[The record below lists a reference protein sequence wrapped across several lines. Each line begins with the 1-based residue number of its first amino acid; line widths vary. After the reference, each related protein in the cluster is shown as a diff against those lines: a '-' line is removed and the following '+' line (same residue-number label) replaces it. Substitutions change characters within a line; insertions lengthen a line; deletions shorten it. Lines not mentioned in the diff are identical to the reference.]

1 MDYVSMFTA
10 VAGGLGMFLYGM
22 HIMASGLQKC
32 AGNKLKHILEILT
45 RNKLMGIL
53 LGAIVTAIIQSSSA
67 TTVMVVGFVNAGIMD
82 LTQTVGIIMGAN
94 IGTTVT
100 GWLVSSVEWAS
111 FLKPEVFAPVAIAL
125 GAFMMLF
132 TKKNFTALLG
142 ETIAG
147 FGLLFVG
154 ISMMSGGLEPLQ
166 ELPAFANAMST
177 FGDNP
182 IMGVLVGTVITA
194 IIQSSSASVA
204 ILQSLAI
211 VGLVRW
217 DAAVYIIMGENIGTC
232 ATAIISSIGTSKN
245 AKAAAYIH
253 LIFNI
258 VGAVIVTA
266 AAVIYFGFVDPVM
279 GKNMVSST
287 EISLIHTA
295 ANVINA
301 IIMYPFGNFLVKS
314 AVKLSELTPTA
325 KDETELIHLDDRV
338 LNTPGIAIE
347 NCVKEIV
354 RLGTMSRDNL
364 QLAVKAAKTQDNSVI
379 NKVLEKEET
388 IDTVSRSIT
397 AYMVKL
403 CNTDLTESQ
412 NRQITSLFHTVIDME
427 RISDHCENIIE
438 SAQYMHEDDIRF
450 SDYAQEELDRV
461 CNETIKCVTN
471 AVEALSSYDIE
482 LAEKVISEEE
492 RVDNLEENFRAEHI
506 NRLAAREC
514 DPKAGVAFLDIL
526 TNLERVADHAL
537 NVAEVVIKYKN
548 A

>member
-10 VAGGLGMFLYGM
+10 VVGGLGMFLYGM

-295 ANVINA
+295 ANIAKEGTDTYGLYYINYVNSSPEINRITDFTA
-301 IIMYPFGNFLVKS
+301 VDNEVPVFAFDYLNLTGLVTYNNN
-314 AVKLSELTPTA
+314 ELTVYTSYGDSWNKVITQPISGDVSSMDLDACYNKLVISGGDLGNMVKYIDLA
-325 KDETELIHLDDRV
+325 KETSTDILIDTE
-338 LNTPGIAIE
+338 NTPLNGITKIAMTEDSLYIA
-347 NCVKEIV
+347 
-354 RLGTMSRDNL
+354 LYD
-364 QLAVKAAKTQDNSVI
+364 TQDNSI
-379 NKVLEKEET
+379 DIYRESLPSEK
-388 IDTVSRSIT
+388 IGDVDRNGI
-397 AYMVKL
+397 Y
-403 CNTDLTESQ
+403 
-412 NRQITSLFHTVIDME
+412 TSNDAAL
-427 RISDHCENIIE
+427 
-438 SAQYMHEDDIRF
+438 
-450 SDYAQEELDRV
+450 
-461 CNETIKCVTN
+461 
-471 AVEALSSYDIE
+471 ALSYVLKNVDSGLD
-482 LAEKVISEEE
+482 EEQ
-492 RVDNLEENFRAEHI
+492 I
-506 NRLAAREC
+506 RLAGVCGGTHMTANDAAYILARS
-514 DPKAGVAFLDIL
+514 LDNSIVFPV
-526 TNLERVADHAL
+526 E
-537 NVAEVVIKYKN
+537 KY
-548 A
+548 